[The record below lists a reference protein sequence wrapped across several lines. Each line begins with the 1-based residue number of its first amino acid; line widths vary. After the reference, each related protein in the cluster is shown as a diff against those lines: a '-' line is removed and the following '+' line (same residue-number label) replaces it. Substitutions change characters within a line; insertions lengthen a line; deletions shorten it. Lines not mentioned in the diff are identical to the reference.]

1 MHKKEKTAT
10 PFHLLL
16 RLFDTKDQWK
26 VLTLMVLMLLGAGL
40 EMVAVSLMFPLIDT
54 IARPEAS
61 PATGFGQ
68 LLARLLPNTNHS
80 ESVLAMLIL
89 IVAFYVIKNLFF
101 AVLIFLQWRFGFA
114 MQGKLSTTLFNC
126 YLRLPYTFHLQN
138 NTADLL
144 RNLTHEADFMV
155 WGFLFPALTFFTEA
169 LIATGLTFLLF
180 STQPFAA
187 MVITGI
193 FSSVGFLYYWIFR
206 NRMAHWM
213 RLRMNH
219 DGRRI
224 RAIQEGLGALKELK
238 VLGRTKH
245 FLEEYRRYNT
255 ERGRVVAKH
264 EVVHGSNLLLLE
276 VLGMSSLLV
285 LAGVAVLQHQSLVEV
300 LPLMGIFAAAA
311 FRLIPATNRIIMNF
325 QQVRS
330 GVPVIEMLAQALI
343 EADKAMLQLGMDA
356 ESIPNA
362 DELQFRKQITLENIS
377 FAYPGRDELVLQNI
391 NMTINRGDVIGIVG
405 PSGSGKTTLIDIL
418 LGIFP
423 PRTGRILVDG
433 LDIHQNLPAW
443 QRKIGYIP
451 QNNYLVDGTIRDNV
465 ALGIQTDRIDDKAVY
480 KALKDAQLESLVR
493 TLPQGIYMP
502 IGELGRQLSGG
513 QRQRV
518 GIARALYHEPEVLVL
533 DEATASLDKSTESR
547 ILDLVSSLS
556 NTKTLILI
564 SHNKDTLIH
573 CSKIFHI

>member
-1 MHKKEKTAT
+1 
-10 PFHLLL
+10 
-16 RLFDTKDQWK
+16 
-26 VLTLMVLMLLGAGL
+26 
-40 EMVAVSLMFPLIDT
+40 
-54 IARPEAS
+54 
-61 PATGFGQ
+61 
-68 LLARLLPNTNHS
+68 
-80 ESVLAMLIL
+80 
-89 IVAFYVIKNLFF
+89 
-101 AVLIFLQWRFGFA
+101 
-114 MQGKLSTTLFNC
+114 
-126 YLRLPYTFHLQN
+126 
-138 NTADLL
+138 
-144 RNLTHEADFMV
+144 
-155 WGFLFPALTFFTEA
+155 
-169 LIATGLTFLLF
+169 
-180 STQPFAA
+180 
-187 MVITGI
+187 
-193 FSSVGFLYYWIFR
+193 
-206 NRMAHWM
+206 
-213 RLRMNH
+213 
-219 DGRRI
+219 
-224 RAIQEGLGALKELK
+224 
-238 VLGRTKH
+238 
-245 FLEEYRRYNT
+245 
-255 ERGRVVAKH
+255 
-264 EVVHGSNLLLLE
+264 
-276 VLGMSSLLV
+276 
-285 LAGVAVLQHQSLVEV
+285 
-300 LPLMGIFAAAA
+300 
-311 FRLIPATNRIIMNF
+311 MNF

-377 FAYPGRDELVLQNI
+377 FAYPGRHEVVLQNI